1 MLFYFIY
8 FLTQLLMSKQDL
20 VANAA
25 QAAGVTKKAA
35 GEVLESVLGQITK
48 SLKKGESVTIT
59 GFGTFRVS
67 NRAARTGVNPRNPS
81 QKIRIPAMKL
91 PAFKAGKS
99 LKDAVR

>member
-1 MLFYFIY
+1 M
-8 FLTQLLMSKQDL
+8 TKQDL
-20 VANAA
+20 IAGSAE
-25 QAAGVTKKAA
+25 AAGVTKKAA
-35 GEVLESVLGQITK
+35 GAVLDAVLGMVTK

-67 NRAARTGVNPRNPS
+67 KRAARTGVNPRNPG
-81 QKIRIPAMKL
+81 QKIKIPAMKL